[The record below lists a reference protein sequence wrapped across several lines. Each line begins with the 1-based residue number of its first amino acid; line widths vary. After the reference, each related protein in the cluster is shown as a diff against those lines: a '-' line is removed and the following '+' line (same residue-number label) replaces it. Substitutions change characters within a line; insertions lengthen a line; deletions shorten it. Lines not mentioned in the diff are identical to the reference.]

1 MPPQQIV
8 EMATSGRL
16 ILPKNF
22 NSVTRDL
29 VKRILVADPELRID
43 IKGIMQHRFFAD
55 VNWAQVSSKLVDP
68 PYVPPTQTTAS
79 EQTGPTT
86 PNGNEFDGVYNAA
99 LEAQFYK
106 MQESVEH
113 KVGSSI
119 SSKSSPSTIKRTLPN
134 KILGDFHLTK
144 INQIF
149 HDF

>member
-55 VNWAQVSSKLVDP
+55 VNWA
-68 PYVPPTQTTAS
+68 
-79 EQTGPTT
+79 
-86 PNGNEFDGVYNAA
+86 
-99 LEAQFYK
+99 
-106 MQESVEH
+106 
-113 KVGSSI
+113 
-119 SSKSSPSTIKRTLPN
+119 
-134 KILGDFHLTK
+134 
-144 INQIF
+144 
-149 HDF
+149 

>member
-55 VNWAQVSSKLVDP
+55 VNWAQVSSKLVAP
-68 PYVPPTQTTAS
+68 PYIPPT
-79 EQTGPTT
+79 
-86 PNGNEFDGVYNAA
+86 
-99 LEAQFYK
+99 
-106 MQESVEH
+106 
-113 KVGSSI
+113 
-119 SSKSSPSTIKRTLPN
+119 
-134 KILGDFHLTK
+134 
-144 INQIF
+144 
-149 HDF
+149 